1 LIAMPWLIQLML
13 LIVLAGFIGCVAM

>member
-13 LIVLAGFIGCVAM
+13 LIVLAVFIGCVAM